1 MKGYSS
7 VKIGVYPGSFDPIT
21 KGHMDIIERAA
32 KLVDLLYVSV
42 LTNPHKAGGMFTTD
56 ERMELIK
63 NSIKHIPN
71 VKVESFLGLLV
82 DYAKEKEATVIIRGL
97 RAMTDFEY
105 EMQMAQIN
113 KNLLPS
119 VETIFLVTN
128 AQYSFL
134 SSSSVRELALFKGKF
149 QDLVPEYVAGALE
162 KKFQREGK

>member
-1 MKGYSS
+1 M
-7 VKIGVYPGSFDPIT
+7 KIGVYPGSFDPIT

-42 LTNPHKAGGMFTTD
+42 LTNPHKSGGMFTTE
-56 ERMELIK
+56 ERIELIE

-82 DYAKEKEATVIIRGL
+82 HYAKEKEATVIIRGL

-113 KNLLPS
+113 KNLLPN

-134 SSSSVRELALFKGKF
+134 SSSSVRELALFNGRF
-149 QDLVPEYVAGALE
+149 HDLVPEYVASALE
-162 KKFQREGK
+162 RKFQREGK